1 MTDDTIATWMQRY
14 PEPRARKAKPR
25 KDLRA
30 AEGIFWWGLA
40 GVVFWSAVL
49 YAVFG

>member
-14 PEPRARKAKPR
+14 PEPRRVRKAKPR

-30 AEGIFWWGLA
+30 ATGIMV
-40 GVVFWSAVL
+40 GVALGAVAWL
-49 YAVFG
+49 LIWLVL

>member
-30 AEGIFWWGLA
+30 ATGIMVGVAL
-40 GVVFWSAVL
+40 GVVAWLLIWLVL
-49 YAVFG
+49 